1 MTTVILLVAGTWWS
15 THRAPAQLRGPL
27 IPGDDVG
34 HHVTVEVLNGTTIDG
49 LARRVTRRLR
59 QQGIDV
65 VSYGS
70 AGTTDAGSTLV
81 VARRGDTAVARE
93 VRDAL
98 GVGTVSSDPQ
108 AQLLLDVT
116 VILGR
121 DADSVSLATRN

>member
-1 MTTVILLVAGTWWS
+1 MEF
-15 THRAPAQLRGPL
+15 RGPR
-27 IPGDDVG
+27 IPGDEAE

-49 LARRVTRRLR
+49 LASRVTRQLR

-65 VSYGS
+65 VFYGS
-70 AGTTDAGSTLV
+70 AGTTESGSTLI
-81 VARRGDTAVARE
+81 VARRGDMTAARE

-98 GVGTVSSDPQ
+98 GLGTVSSDPQ

-121 DADSVSLATRN
+121 DADSVSLSTRN

>member
-1 MTTVILLVAGTWWS
+1 MTTAILLVAGTWWA
-15 THRAPAQLRGPL
+15 THRTPMESRGPR
-27 IPGDDVG
+27 IPGDEAE

-49 LARRVTRRLR
+49 LASRVTRQLR

-65 VSYGS
+65 VFYGS
-70 AGTTDAGSTLV
+70 AGTTEAGSTLI
-81 VARRGDTAVARE
+81 VARRGDMTAARE

-98 GVGTVSSDPQ
+98 GLGTVSSDPQ

-121 DADSVSLATRN
+121 DADSVSLSTRN

>member
-1 MTTVILLVAGTWWS
+1 MTTVILLVAGTWWA
-15 THRAPAQLRGPL
+15 TRRAPMESRGPR
-27 IPGDDVG
+27 IPGDQPE

-65 VSYGS
+65 VFYGS
-70 AGTTDAGSTLV
+70 AGTTEAGSTLV
-81 VARRGDTAVARE
+81 VARTGDTTVARE

-108 AQLLLDVT
+108 AHLLLDVT

-121 DADSVSLATRN
+121 DADSVSLSTRN